1 MSKGP
6 IDLTL
11 AERLEYAIR
20 HLDFWYRISL
30 VIVLIGLASLSGIVS
45 VSQYYFHNEIAM
57 YGHIEQN
64 YQEEETRWGK
74 EQMALEWRFEIP
86 SRIW

>member
-6 IDLTL
+6 LDLSL

-45 VSQYYFHNEIAM
+45 VSQYYFHSEVGM
-57 YGHIEQN
+57 HGHIEQI
-64 YQEEETRWGK
+64 YDEDD
-74 EQMALEWRFEIP
+74 EITILKFIP
-86 SRIW
+86 NSDEIFPAE